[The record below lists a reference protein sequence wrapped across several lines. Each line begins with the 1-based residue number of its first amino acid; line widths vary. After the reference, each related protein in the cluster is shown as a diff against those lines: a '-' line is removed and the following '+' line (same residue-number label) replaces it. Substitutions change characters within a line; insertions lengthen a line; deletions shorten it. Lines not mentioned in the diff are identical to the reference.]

1 MSMEIN
7 IIKEQV
13 KNIIIESMEL
23 GISPNEID
31 GTDLINELLISS
43 IDAISIFVFI
53 ENTFNISIEGDDLTV
68 ELISSLDNICQF
80 ILNKINK

>member
-1 MSMEIN
+1 MEIN
-7 IIKEQV
+7 LIKEQV

-23 GISPNEID
+23 DISPNEID

-43 IDAISIFVFI
+43 IDAVSIFVYI
-53 ENTFNISIEGDDLTV
+53 ENTFDISIEGDDLTV
-68 ELISSLDNICQF
+68 ELISSLDNIGKF

>member
-31 GTDLINELLISS
+31 GTDLIRTS
-43 IDAISIFVFI
+43 DK
-53 ENTFNISIEGDDLTV
+53 FNRCDIY
-68 ELISSLDNICQF
+68 ICF
-80 ILNKINK
+80 YREHF